1 MKRLLDKKK
10 KKKIKKTLLN
20 IFRYVRIPL
29 LILIIIL
36 GISLWMF
43 SQRDIA
49 ATVFNEKI
57 YKAEVNAAVRRKI
70 KDYEDKNIKL
80 SQADIEA
87 IKKNTINEMVE
98 NLLLDHW
105 AKEHEISVSDK
116 EVQDEIERMRKATG
130 LSKDEIYKQALSK
143 FQLLESDIETIVRE
157 ALLSDKVYASVLK
170 DLKITDEEAWDY
182 FIERTRFY
190 AGARRVSHI
199 FLVIDP
205 AKDKPEDVKKKI
217 EKLEEIRNRI
227 LNGEDFGKLA
237 QEFSDD
243 ESTKDKGGD
252 LGWFRKGT
260 ISDSALS
267 KAVFSMDKGEVS
279 EVIRGKFGLHIV
291 KITGVVPENL
301 SLLSEEEKRAYFE
314 KIKEL
319 VKGDMMYTKAEER
332 IKEFNKS
339 LWEMYNK
346 DIKIGNPWDNFVSWI
361 KTIIKKIE
369 GKG

>member
-1 MKRLLDKKK
+1 MKKVLDKK
-10 KKKIKKTLLN
+10 KKKIKKTFLN

-49 ATVFNEKI
+49 AKVFDERI
-57 YKAEVNAAVRRKI
+57 YKTEVNAAVRRKI
-70 KDYEDKNIKL
+70 KDYEDKNIEL

-87 IKKNTINEMVE
+87 IKRNTINEMVE
-98 NLLLDHW
+98 NILLDHW
-105 AKEHEISVSDK
+105 AKEHGITVSDK

-130 LSKDEIYKQALSK
+130 LSEDEVYKQALSK

-199 FLVIDP
+199 FLVVDP
-205 AKDKPEDVKKKI
+205 TKDKPEDVEKKI
-217 EKLEEIRNRI
+217 EKLEEIRSRI

-237 QEFSDD
+237 RKFSDD
-243 ESTKDKGGD
+243 ESTKNNGGD

-260 ISDSALS
+260 LSDAALS
-267 KAVFSMDKGEVS
+267 EAVFSMNKGDVS

-291 KITGVVPENL
+291 KITDVLPESL
-301 SLLSEEEKRAYFE
+301 SSLSDEEKRAYFE

-319 VKGDMMYTKAEER
+319 VKGDLMYTKGEER

-339 LWEMYNK
+339 LWELYNK
-346 DIKIGNPWDNFVSWI
+346 DIKIGNPWDNFVSWF
-361 KTIIKKIE
+361 KTIIKKLE
-369 GKG
+369 GKR

>member
-1 MKRLLDKKK
+1 MKKLLDKKK
-10 KKKIKKTLLN
+10 KKRIKKKLLN

-29 LILIIIL
+29 IILIIIL
-36 GISLWMF
+36 GLSLWMF

-49 ATVFNEKI
+49 ARVFDEKI

-70 KDYEDKNIKL
+70 KDYEDKNISL

-87 IKKNTINEMVE
+87 IRRNTINEMVE
-98 NLLLDHW
+98 NILLDHW
-105 AKEHEISVSDK
+105 AKEHGITVSDK

-130 LSKDEIYKQALSK
+130 LSEDEIYKQALSK

-170 DLKITDEEAWDY
+170 DLKISDEEAWDY

-199 FLVIDP
+199 FLAVDP
-205 AKDKPEDVKKKI
+205 TKDKPEDIEKKI
-217 EKLEEIRNRI
+217 KKLKEIRNRI
-227 LNGEDFGKLA
+227 LDGEDFGELA
-237 QEFSDD
+237 LKFSED
-243 ESTKDKGGD
+243 ESTKKNGGD
-252 LGWFRKGT
+252 LGWFRRGT
-260 ISDSALS
+260 LSDPALS
-267 KAVFSMDKGEVS
+267 KAAFSMNKGDVS
-279 EVIRGKFGLHIV
+279 DVIRGRFGLHIL
-291 KITGVVPENL
+291 KITDVVPENL
-301 SLLSEEEKRAYFE
+301 PSLSEEEKRVYFE

-319 VKGDMMYTKAEER
+319 VKGDLMYTKAEEK

-339 LWEMYNK
+339 LWELYNK
-346 DIKIGNPWDNFVSWI
+346 DIKIGNPWDNFISWI
-361 KTIIKKIE
+361 KTIIKKLE

>member
-1 MKRLLDKKK
+1 MKKVLDKK
-10 KKKIKKTLLN
+10 KKKIKKTFLN

-49 ATVFNEKI
+49 AKVFDERI
-57 YKAEVNAAVRRKI
+57 YKTEVNAAVRRKI
-70 KDYEDKNIKL
+70 KDYEDKNIEL

-87 IKKNTINEMVE
+87 IRKNTINEMVE
-98 NLLLDHW
+98 NILLDHW
-105 AKEHEISVSDK
+105 AKEHGITVSDK

-130 LSKDEIYKQALSK
+130 LSEDEVYKQALSK

-199 FLVIDP
+199 FLFIDSTE
-205 AKDKPEDVKKKI
+205 DKPEDVEKKI
-217 EKLEEIRNRI
+217 EKLEEIRKYI

-237 QEFSDD
+237 RKFSDD

-260 ISDSALS
+260 ISDPSLS
-267 KAVFSMDKGEVS
+267 KTVFSMNKGDVS

-291 KITGVVPENL
+291 KITDVVPESL
-301 SLLSEEEKRAYFE
+301 SSLSDEEKRVYFE

-319 VKGDMMYTKAEER
+319 VKGDMMYTKGEER

-339 LWEMYNK
+339 LWELYNK
-346 DIKIGNPWDNFVSWI
+346 DIKIGNPWDNFVSWF
-361 KTIIKKIE
+361 KTIIKKLE
-369 GKG
+369 GKR